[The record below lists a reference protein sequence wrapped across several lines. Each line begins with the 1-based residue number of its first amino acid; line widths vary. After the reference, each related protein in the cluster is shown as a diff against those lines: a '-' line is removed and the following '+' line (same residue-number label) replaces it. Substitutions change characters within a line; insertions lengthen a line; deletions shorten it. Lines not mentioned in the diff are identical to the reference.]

1 MTDWNGVLEEFNGR
15 WDNCFGCGKNNPIG
29 LKLVF
34 KKVGETA
41 RAIFIPREEYQGW
54 PGILHGGII
63 ANILDEAA
71 SWVFILNGM
80 FVITAKMEIM
90 YRSPAKIGTPLIIT
104 SEITGKNGKRGEAV
118 SRITTEDG
126 TLIAESTSLHIT
138 IKNGYINQ
146 SEPDFAVIWD
156 MDGVIVNTAKYHFKS
171 WKYAFSK
178 QSIDFIE
185 KDFTGLFG
193 QRNDAIIRTVLKREV
208 IPEEIENIAGEK
220 EEYFRSIVRGN
231 VISLPGVID
240 LIKALNKHGTK
251 MAIASS
257 APLENIQL
265 LLGSLGIID
274 CFQQLVPGKEV
285 SESKPSPLLFL
296 LAAKRL
302 GVSPAHCIVFED
314 AIAGV
319 AAAKNAGMLCVAVTT
334 TNSREK
340 LNNANLI
347 VDSLE
352 SVNINTL
359 EQLVA
364 H

>member
-34 KKVGETA
+34 KLVGQTA
-41 RAIFIPREEYQGW
+41 RAEFIPREEFQGW

-90 YRSPAKIGTPLIIT
+90 FRNPAKIGSPLIIT
-104 SEITGKNGKRGEAV
+104 SEITSKNGKRGEAA
-118 SRITTEDG
+118 SKITTVDG
-126 TLIAESTSLHIT
+126 TLIAESTSLHVT
-138 IKNGYINQ
+138 IKNGFMKQ
-146 SEPDFAVIWD
+146 SAPDFAIIWD
-156 MDGVIVNTAKYHFKS
+156 MDGVIVDTAKYHFKS
-171 WKYAFSK
+171 WQLAFK
-178 QSIDFIE
+178 KRGVAFTE
-185 KDFTGLFG
+185 KEFTGLFG
-193 QRNDAIIRTVLKREV
+193 QRNDAIIRTILKREV
-208 IPEEIENIAGEK
+208 TPGEIEEIALDK
-220 EEYFRSIVRGN
+220 EETFRSSVKGN
-231 VISLPGVID
+231 VMALPGAVA
-240 LIKALNKHGTK
+240 LIKTLNGQGVK

-257 APLENIQL
+257 APPENIQL
-265 LLGSLGIID
+265 LLSSLGILE
-274 CFQQLVPGKEV
+274 CFQHLVSGKEV

-302 GVSPAHCIVFED
+302 GFPPEHCIVFED

-319 AAAKNAGMLCVAVTT
+319 AAAKNGGMRCVAVTS
-334 TNSREK
+334 TNSRDK
-340 LNNANLI
+340 LGKADLI

-352 SVNINTL
+352 SVNINVL